1 MCRLLMAAVLAAGA
15 LAVGVAGQASGAMRA
30 PDYLVALGDSYAVG
44 YQPGVGPTLQGF
56 NDQTVTKARKKGY
69 RFTLVN
75 FGCGGATTESLLTQT
90 GCAARERAVGK
101 LRYTGTQV
109 AAAVRFI
116 KAHRKNVGLVTVS
129 IGGND
134 VTGCAKS
141 TDPVAC
147 VGAVKGSIE
156 KNLRTALKRLRVAG
170 GPKLRIVGITYPDVI
185 LGQWVWPP
193 VSQELAKLSLV
204 AFRAIINPALKS
216 TYKAAKASFVDVT
229 AATGAYTPLSRTT
242 TLAPYGVIPIAV
254 AKVCRLTW
262 YCEKG
267 DIHARKSGYGVIA
280 GLIVRTLP
288 QARSGSGA

>member
-1 MCRLLMAAVLAAGA
+1 MRRFLLAALLAAGA
-15 LAVGVAGQASGAMRA
+15 LAVGVAGQASAAQSKLKGG
-30 PDYLVALGDSYAVG
+30 YLVALGDSYAVG
-44 YQPGVGPTLQGF
+44 YQPGLGPTRQGF
-56 NDQTVTKARKKGY
+56 NDQTVTMARKKGY

-75 FGCGGATTESLLTQT
+75 FGCGGATTKSLLTQK
-90 GCAARERAVGK
+90 GCAPRERAVGK

-109 AAAVRFI
+109 AAAVKFI
-116 KAHRKNVGLVTVS
+116 KANRKKVGLVTVS

-134 VTGCAKS
+134 VTACAKS
-141 TDPVAC
+141 TNPFGC
-147 VGAVKGSIE
+147 VSAVKASIE
-156 KNLRTALKRLRVAG
+156 ENLRAVLKRLRAAG
-170 GPKLRIVGITYPDVI
+170 GPKLRIVGTTYPDVI

-193 VSQELAKLSLV
+193 VNQDLAKVSV
-204 AFRAIINPALKS
+204 AAFRAIINPALKS

-254 AKVCRLTW
+254 AKVCQLTW

-280 GLIVRTLP
+280 SLIVRTLP
-288 QARSGSGA
+288 